1 MVPTRRRI
9 SSIDAARMASNDA
22 KKAFQ
27 KIFIGMCYVEKFN
40 FYLIIRIIAGII
52 MQIYK

>member
-1 MVPTRRRI
+1 
-9 SSIDAARMASNDA
+9 MASNDA

-27 KIFIGMCYVEKFN
+27 KIFICICYVEMVEEIT